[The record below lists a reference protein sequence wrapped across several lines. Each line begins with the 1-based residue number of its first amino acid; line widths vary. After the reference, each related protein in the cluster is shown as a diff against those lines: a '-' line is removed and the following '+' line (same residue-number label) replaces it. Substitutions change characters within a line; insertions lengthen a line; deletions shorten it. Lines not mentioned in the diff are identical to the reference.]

1 MLKLGN
7 DFYFILWL
15 FYFIIFLNIF
25 FFSSLF
31 SSDVI
36 VSKPIALKNDETPII
51 ENGVFS
57 INVTRT
63 SNYLIWEVANKK
75 TSKTVHVTE
84 EIMEYPSYTGSGQ
97 KSV

>member
-1 MLKLGN
+1 
-7 DFYFILWL
+7 
-15 FYFIIFLNIF
+15 
-25 FFSSLF
+25 
-31 SSDVI
+31 
-36 VSKPIALKNDETPII
+36 LKNDETPII